1 MFHRLSG
8 VAGIAALLAGHAAA
22 QEAPSLPGDIQVF
35 EPSFFAR
42 YNPTTAQDM
51 VNQVPGF
58 SIQEGDAVRG
68 FGGSAGNILINGNR
82 PSTKNSLTA
91 LLGRI
96 GVDGPV
102 QSFPLTAM
110 VADRFAAPN
119 GRVALVGEAAHVVPP
134 IGAQGFNLALRDVET
149 LSDLIAAAGDP
160 GSPALLAAYDGRR
173 RADTAI
179 RSAAIDA
186 FNRSLLSDFLPVQGL
201 RGLGMFLLGSIAP
214 LRRLVMRHVLR
225 S

>member
-91 LLGRI
+91 LLGRDLVHA
-96 GVDGPV
+96 VDGHAHHGRPV
-102 QSFPLTAM
+102 GRHDGA
-110 VADRFAAPN
+110 VVGGAA
-119 GRVALVGEAAHVVPP
+119 GRVADDG
-134 IGAQGFNLALRDVET
+134 
-149 LSDLIAAAGDP
+149 
-160 GSPALLAAYDGRR
+160 GRR
-173 RADTAI
+173 RRRGS
-179 RSAAIDA
+179 RSA
-186 FNRSLLSDFLPVQGL
+186 ST
-201 RGLGMFLLGSIAP
+201 
-214 LRRLVMRHVLR
+214 
-225 S
+225 